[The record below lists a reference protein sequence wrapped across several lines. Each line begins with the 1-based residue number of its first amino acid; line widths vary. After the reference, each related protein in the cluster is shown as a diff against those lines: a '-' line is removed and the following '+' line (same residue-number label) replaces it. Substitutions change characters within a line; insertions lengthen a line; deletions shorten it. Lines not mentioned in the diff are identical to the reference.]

1 MPVLDADGT
10 TRTRSP
16 GPIVAILAFSGVV
29 AALMQTV
36 LIPIIPELPR
46 LLDASSSDTAWAVTA
61 TLLTGTVAVPVMGRL
76 GDMFGKRR
84 ILLLSMMFLIV
95 GSTVV
100 ALSNS
105 LGPLLVGRV
114 LQGLAGAVIPLGI
127 SLMRDALPKEKLASS
142 VAMMSAS
149 LGIGG
154 ALGLPI
160 SALIAEYANW
170 HFLFWISAALA
181 AVAAVLILTFV
192 PESPIRSG
200 GTFDY
205 VGATSL
211 SAALIALL
219 LTITKGADWGWTS
232 STTLTLVAIAA
243 IAFAVWGWWELRTK
257 LPLVD
262 LRVTTGRQVLFTN
275 LASAALGFAMFAMTL
290 VLTQVLQ
297 LPETTGYG
305 MGKSMLATGLVM
317 APFGVV
323 MMLAAPVSAR
333 ITNSRGPKT
342 TLMTGAVVVA
352 VGYLVG
358 AFALST
364 VWQITLVGIIIGAGT
379 GLAYGAMPAL
389 IMGAVPM
396 SQTSAANSFNTLMR
410 SLGTSLAS
418 AIVGVILAQMTMSS
432 GGFDV
437 PTADAFKVTMLV
449 AAGASLLAFSLAAF
463 IPRFKATP
471 PSVELPDTIAGV
483 EESTTVTR

>member
-1 MPVLDADGT
+1 MPILEADGT

-181 AVAAVLILTFV
+181 AVAAVLILAFV

-352 VGYLVG
+352 AGYLVG

-449 AAGASLLAFSLAAF
+449 AAGASILAFSLAAF

-471 PSVELPDTIAGV
+471 PSVELPDSIAGV